1 MAANSG
7 AFGAKPGFNQSG
19 GGYYV
24 IVSTIVPNQLN
35 QVIAAGSGSGGA
47 YSNPTLSTVAW
58 WTQTGYSS
66 LSSVY
71 LKAGGMLR
79 DMGKTVTSSLR
90 TFRKF
95 QIAAPR
101 SLSTGGVTGNAGGS
115 VSSADTG
122 YLDFYLEVPTEG
134 TPAAANTVAIAR
146 TFF

>member
-24 IVSTIVPNQLN
+24 VVSTIAPAQLL
-35 QVIAAGSGSGGA
+35 QVVTAGSGSGGA
-47 YSNPTLSTVAW
+47 YAQPVLSTNSW

-71 LKAGGMLR
+71 LAAGRLLR
-79 DMGKTVTSSLR
+79 DMGKTITSSSR

-95 QIAAPR
+95 QLVAPR
-101 SLSTGGVTGNAGGS
+101 SLSTGGVTGNVGT
-115 VSSADTG
+115 SADTG
-122 YLDFYLEVPTEG
+122 YLDFYVEVPTDG
-134 TPAAANTVAIAR
+134 SPTGNGVAIAR